1 MVFSLVPH
9 SSVPDVRN
17 SFMALLV
24 LEVSS
29 LLSNQMWF
37 LLIVLAEYVEPFEE
51 TRALFEA
58 EHLVVYHFMADKGHL
73 G

>member
-1 MVFSLVPH
+1 
-9 SSVPDVRN
+9 
-17 SFMALLV
+17 MALLV